1 MQAWHA
7 RRCITLYN
15 DIVRRPHLPREEE
28 IRILMCNTGIDLTQ
42 YGRGSRSFDEADP
55 ENPNPEQDEYDD
67 ETDYIDD
74 EESFEESCAE
84 DDPCS

>member
-7 RRCITLYN
+7 RRCLTLYN
-15 DIVRRPHLPREEE
+15 DIVRRPHLPREAE
-28 IRILMCNTGIDLTQ
+28 IRQLMCNTGIDLTQ
-42 YGRGSRSFDEADP
+42 YGRSSRDFDEVDP
-55 ENPNPEQDEYDD
+55 QNPHPEDEYDD

-74 EESFEESCAE
+74 EEGFEESSPE

>member
-1 MQAWHA
+1 
-7 RRCITLYN
+7 
-15 DIVRRPHLPREEE
+15 
-28 IRILMCNTGIDLTQ
+28 MCNTGMDLTQ